1 MTTPNRQSYRLV
13 RERTAGQEPLFMFVE
28 PETKSVKLAARYNL
42 ELGEYVICRTRDVG
56 LQNADYVGGIKY
68 VALVEGVA

>member
-1 MTTPNRQSYRLV
+1 
-13 RERTAGQEPLFMFVE
+13 MFVE